1 MHPSVQSA
9 VSRQD
14 INILVVDDVEQNL
27 VAIEA
32 LLTRP
37 GVTVL
42 KADSGVAALEILLV
56 QEVALILLDV
66 QMPNMNGFELAELVR
81 GNPHTRHIPL
91 IFVTAAINEPQRSFR
106 GYQAGAVDFLHKPV
120 EPDVLRSKVNVFV
133 ELFAQKK
140 QLSAQLDELRQ
151 ALHVNEM
158 FTAVLGHDL
167 RNPLAAV
174 LNGAELL
181 LLMSADQKVGAVAS
195 RIRSSARRMEKM
207 VSQLLD
213 VARIRAGGVALELG
227 RGDYAQLCR
236 RIVDELKQA
245 GHANPVQIDA
255 SGSTDGLF
263 DPHRIGQV
271 LSNLL
276 GNALQHG
283 DPVASVAVRIDG
295 TDASQLTLSIHN
307 RGAMPAAVMEQA
319 FTPFRPGREARTQPG
334 LGLGLYIAKY
344 FVDAH
349 GGSIALD
356 SSEAD
361 GTTFTIRLPR
371 ETVKAD
377 VPGPVPGDHAAS

>member
-1 MHPSVQSA
+1 MHSSVDHA
-9 VSRQD
+9 ATVQD
-14 INILVVDDVEQNL
+14 VPILVVDDIEQNL

-37 GVTVL
+37 GVRVL
-42 KADSGVAALEILLV
+42 KAASGVAALEILLV

-66 QMPNMNGFELAELVR
+66 QMPNMDGFELAELVR
-81 GNPHTRHIPL
+81 GNPHTTAIPL
-91 IFVTAAINEPQRSFR
+91 IFMTAANKEPQRSFQ
-106 GYQAGAVDFLHKPV
+106 GYQAGAVDFLYKPV
-120 EPDVLRSKVNVFV
+120 EPDILRSKVNVFV
-133 ELFAQKK
+133 ELYAQRR
-140 QLSAQLDELRQ
+140 QLSAQLEELRQ
-151 ALHVNEM
+151 ALHVNEI

-181 LLMSADQKVGAVAS
+181 LLMPGDKKVATVAS

-213 VARIRAGGVALELG
+213 VARIRAGGVALEPG

-236 RIVDELKQA
+236 RIADELKHA
-245 GHANPVQIDA
+245 GHANPVQIA
-255 SGSTDGLF
+255 CTGNTEGLF
-263 DPHRIGQV
+263 DPDRIGQV

-283 DPVASVAVRIDG
+283 EPADDVTIRIDG
-295 TDASQLTLSIHN
+295 SDLAQLTLSIHN
-307 RGAMPAAVMEQA
+307 RGAVPAAVLEQA
-319 FTPFRPGREARTQPG
+319 FTPFRPGREARSQPG

-349 GGSIALD
+349 GGSIVLD
-356 SSEAD
+356 SSVAN
-361 GTTFTIRLPR
+361 GTTFTLRLPR
-371 ETVKAD
+371 EAVAVAGAD
-377 VPGPVPGDHAAS
+377 R

>member
-1 MHPSVQSA
+1 MHSSVDHA
-9 VSRQD
+9 ATVQD
-14 INILVVDDVEQNL
+14 VPILVVDDIEQNL

-37 GVTVL
+37 GVRVL
-42 KADSGVAALEILLV
+42 KAASGVAALEILLV

-66 QMPNMNGFELAELVR
+66 QMPNMDGFELAELVR
-81 GNPHTRHIPL
+81 GNPHTRAIPL
-91 IFVTAAINEPQRSFR
+91 IFMTAANKEPQRSFQ
-106 GYQAGAVDFLHKPV
+106 GYQAGAVDFLYKPV
-120 EPDVLRSKVNVFV
+120 EPDILRSKVNVFV
-133 ELFAQKK
+133 ELYAQRR
-140 QLSAQLDELRQ
+140 QLSAQLEELRQ
-151 ALHVNEM
+151 ALHVNEI

-181 LLMSADQKVGAVAS
+181 LLMPGDKKVATVAS

-213 VARIRAGGVALELG
+213 VARIRAGGVALEPG

-236 RIVDELKQA
+236 RIADELKHA
-245 GHANPVQIDA
+245 GHANPVQIA
-255 SGSTDGLF
+255 CTGNTEGLF
-263 DPHRIGQV
+263 DPDRIGQV

-283 DPVASVAVRIDG
+283 DPAGDVTIHVDG
-295 TDASQLTLSIHN
+295 SDPAQLTLSIHN
-307 RGAMPAAVMEQA
+307 RGAVPAAVLEQA
-319 FTPFRPGREARTQPG
+319 FTPFRPGREARSQPG

-349 GGSIALD
+349 GGSIVLD
-356 SSEAD
+356 SSVAN
-361 GTTFTIRLPR
+361 GTTFTLRLPR
-371 ETVKAD
+371 EAVAVAGAD
-377 VPGPVPGDHAAS
+377 R

>member
-1 MHPSVQSA
+1 MYTPVDHAVAVQE
-9 VSRQD
+9 VP
-14 INILVVDDVEQNL
+14 ILVVDDMEQNL

-37 GVTVL
+37 GVRVL
-42 KADSGVAALEILLV
+42 KAASGVAALEILLV

-66 QMPNMNGFELAELVR
+66 QMPNMDGFELAELVR
-81 GNPHTRHIPL
+81 GNPHTRAIPL
-91 IFVTAAINEPQRSFR
+91 IFMTAANKEPQRSFQ
-106 GYQAGAVDFLHKPV
+106 GYQAGAVDFLYKPV
-120 EPDVLRSKVNVFV
+120 EPDILRSKVNVFV
-133 ELFAQKK
+133 ELYAQRK
-140 QLSAQLDELRQ
+140 QLSAQLEDLRQ
-151 ALHVNEM
+151 ALHVNEV

-181 LLMSADQKVGAVAS
+181 LLMPGDKKVATVAS

-213 VARIRAGGVALELG
+213 VARIRAGGVALEPG

-236 RIVDELKQA
+236 RIADELKHA
-245 GHANPVQIDA
+245 GHANPVQIDCT
-255 SGSTDGLF
+255 GRTEGLF
-263 DPHRIGQV
+263 DPDRIGQV

-283 DPVASVAVRIDG
+283 DPDGSVTIHIDG
-295 TDASQLTLSIHN
+295 SDPAQLTLSIHN
-307 RGAMPAAVMEQA
+307 RGAMPAAVLEHA
-319 FTPFRPGREARTQPG
+319 FTPFRPGREARSQPG

-349 GGSIALD
+349 GGSIVLE
-356 SSEAD
+356 SSVGD
-361 GTTFTIRLPR
+361 GTTFMLRLPR
-371 ETVKAD
+371 EAVVA
-377 VPGPVPGDHAAS
+377 VGAGSAPRHPVDS

>member
-1 MHPSVQSA
+1 MQASSVDLA
-9 VSRQD
+9 VSAQD
-14 INILVVDDVEQNL
+14 VSILVVDDVEQNL

-37 GVTVL
+37 GVRVL
-42 KADSGVAALEILLV
+42 KADSGLAALEILLV

-66 QMPNMNGFELAELVR
+66 QMPNMDGLELAELVR
-81 GNPHTRHIPL
+81 GNPHTRAIPL
-91 IFVTAAINEPQRSFR
+91 IFMTAAINEPQRIFR
-106 GYQAGAVDFLHKPV
+106 GYQAGAVDFLYKPV
-120 EPDVLRSKVNVFV
+120 EPDILRSKVDVFV

-140 QLSAQLDELRQ
+140 QMAAKLEELRQ
-151 ALHVNEM
+151 ALRVNEM

-181 LLMSADQKVGAVAS
+181 LLTSSDQKVSAVAS

-213 VARIRAGGVALELG
+213 VATIRAGGVALELAG
-227 RGDYAQLCR
+227 GNYDQLVR
-236 RIVDELKQA
+236 HIADELKHA
-245 GHANPVQIDA
+245 GHANPVQIEA
-255 SGSTDGLF
+255 AGNADGVF

-283 DPVASVAVRIDG
+283 DPEGSVTVTIDG
-295 TDASQLTLSIHN
+295 GDPARLTLRIHN
-307 RGAMPAAVMEQA
+307 RGVIPPSVREQA
-319 FTPFRPGREARTQPG
+319 FTPFRPGREPRGQPG
-334 LGLGLYIAKY
+334 LGLGLFIAKY

-349 GGSIALD
+349 GGGIVLE
-356 SSEAD
+356 SSETD
-361 GTTFTIRLPR
+361 GTAFTLTLPR
-371 ETVKAD
+371 NATRPALHT
-377 VPGPVPGDHAAS
+377 G